1 VTANDPLAAT
11 RERMMALALDQARR
25 CLTWGDV
32 PVGAVVARG
41 EQVLGEAGNER
52 ERRQD
57 PTAHAELLA
66 LRAAA
71 ITVGAWRLDGC
82 TIYVTLEPCAMC
94 AGGLVLARV
103 DALVYGAAD
112 PKAGFAGSLGD
123 LTRDPRLNHRLEVV
137 AGVRAEESSALLKEF
152 FAARRRGA
160 VT

>member
-1 VTANDPLAAT
+1 
-11 RERMMALALDQARR
+11 MMALALDQARR

-41 EQVLGEAGNER
+41 ERVLGEAGNER

-71 ITVGAWRLDGC
+71 TAVGSWRLDGC

-137 AGVRAEESSALLKEF
+137 AGVRARESSALLKGF
-152 FAARRRGA
+152 FAARRGGVA
-160 VT
+160 T